1 MVVAALLPERT
12 LVAEALPSRFG
23 GGHTRLA
30 AGPRRVDPVSL
41 AVSDGAGAADD
52 DGLDVARLLSRPPVA
67 GQARRVGSLLRR
79 LPDGPLVPTASADAP
94 QGNPLPVVLAAWA
107 RALGARGVDRLE
119 VMPRLRG
126 ADAFAALALA
136 CQEAGIAVETLSPRH
151 ERPLLLLDDG
161 ELVHWPSWRVVAD
174 AGQYAMLGAG
184 LAPDVAAAVIEAAG
198 VDGHEVWDKGFDDV
212 GRALFVQR
220 LERAIRGAGH
230 GVQPGLVRLTMATV
244 LPALSSS
251 TSKVAALMQL
261 PNVSERVLSLA
272 QQHRARQQ
280 QQRAAVARL
289 VFELRLPAP
298 KPAWWAERLADVDKG
313 APIDLVSSSTT
324 VCADVVAALAAHG
337 VVVEEPTPGWLL
349 AEVGDSGVGA
359 GSPGDA
365 GWSPRSSA
373 TPARAIGGVR
383 SGALD
388 LVPDVDTVP
397 AIRLQAPP
405 VQARQTGH
413 VMVPA
418 NARGLRVT
426 VDGQPL
432 PDTEVV
438 LGDENRHLPGTRA
451 LTLPASLASGSVVVI
466 AWDAPEE
473 IVTPAPVVPVVPV
486 TPVTPVTPPVVP
498 VAADVPSAV
507 ETVEAAAE
515 PATEAAVEPPSA
527 PDPAPNVD
535 SGSES

>member
-23 GGHTRLA
+23 GGHNRLA
-30 AGPRRVDPVSL
+30 AGPRRVNPVSL
-41 AVSDGAGAADD
+41 AVSDGVGGPDDD
-52 DGLDVARLLSRPPVA
+52 DGLDVARLLSRPLVA
-67 GQARRVGSLLRR
+67 GQAKRVASLLRR
-79 LPDGPLVPTASADAP
+79 LPDGPSVATVGADAP
-94 QGNPLPVVLAAWA
+94 QGNALPVVLAAWA
-107 RALGARGVDRLE
+107 RALSARGVDRLE

-126 ADAFAALALA
+126 ADAFAAVALA

-184 LAPDVAAAVIEAAG
+184 LAPDVAAAIIEAAG

-212 GRALFVQR
+212 ARTLFVQR
-220 LERAIRGAGH
+220 LERAIRSAGD
-230 GVQPGLVRLTMATV
+230 GVQPGVVRLTMATL

-289 VFELRLPAP
+289 VFELRLPTP

-313 APIDLVSSSTT
+313 APIDLVSPSSA
-324 VCADVVAALAAHG
+324 VCVDVIAALASHG

-349 AEVGDSGVGA
+349 AEVADSVAGA
-359 GSPGDA
+359 GSPGDG

-373 TPARAIGGVR
+373 APARAIGGVR

-388 LVPDVDTVP
+388 LVPDVDSAP
-397 AIRLQAPP
+397 AIRLPTPP
-405 VQARQTGH
+405 VHTRSPGH
-413 VMVPA
+413 VQVPA

-426 VDGQPL
+426 VDGEVL
-432 PDTEVV
+432 ADTEVV
-438 LGDENRHLPGTRA
+438 VGDENRHLRDGTRP

-466 AWDAPEE
+466 AWDDPEEVVTAPIVPPAAPMAPDVPPQVPAAPE
-473 IVTPAPVVPVVPV
+473 PV
-486 TPVTPVTPPVVP
+486 TDAAGDAVG
-498 VAADVPSAV
+498 VA
-507 ETVEAAAE
+507 
-515 PATEAAVEPPSA
+515 AAVEPPSG
-527 PDPAPNVD
+527 PDAVPNVD